1 MTNAAQLGGP
11 EPAELKSGG
20 AGRTF
25 AAAFALVT
33 SLFFLWAI
41 AHNLNDILIKQFEK
55 ALQLS
60 RLQASFIQ
68 IAFYV
73 AYFIFSLPAGYAMKR
88 IGLKRSMVMG
98 LFFYGVGAI
107 AFYPAAEMGTFGAF
121 LTALFVIAGGI
132 VCLEIAAGAF
142 IVLGGTPERSAFRIN
157 LAQAFNGLGAVVAPI
172 IGGVFIFSGHEQTT
186 AQMAQMS
193 AVSLA
198 GFRVTELHQVQAP
211 YLLIGMVAFAIA
223 ILIALTRFPAESR
236 SNASQPVSYGALFRQ
251 RTFTAAVAAQFAYV
265 GAQVAVWSFFIDFVK
280 DTRPEI
286 EERTAAYLLSASL
299 LFFMLGRFSGSL
311 LLRSVKAPSAL
322 IAYGVLACCATC
334 AAVATAG
341 YFSIAC
347 LMAISFFMSIMY
359 PTIFALGLAAA
370 REQSQIGA
378 AVMVMTIVGGAV
390 IPPALGFLADHFGVR
405 PAYLVILIC
414 FAVVILFAHIVRRA
428 AIAQPEHRG

>member
-1 MTNAAQLGGP
+1 MTHATNVVST
-11 EPAELKSGG
+11 K
-20 AGRTF
+20 RTF

-60 RLQASFIQ
+60 RMQASFIQ
-68 IAFYV
+68 VAFYI
-73 AYFIFSLPAGYAMKR
+73 AYFIFALPAGYAMKR

-98 LFFYGVGAI
+98 LAFYGVGAI
-107 AFYPAAEMGTFGAF
+107 AFYPAAEIGTFATF

-142 IVLGGTPERSAFRIN
+142 IVLGGAPERSAFRIN
-157 LAQAFNGLGAVVAPI
+157 LAQAFNRLGAVVAPI
-172 IGGVFIFSGHEQTT
+172 IGGMFIFSGHERT
-186 AQMAQMS
+186 AVQMAQMS
-193 AVSLA
+193 AANLA
-198 GFRVTELHQVQAP
+198 GFRAAELRQVQVP
-211 YLLIGMVAFAIA
+211 YLLIGIVAFAIA
-223 ILIALTRFPAESR
+223 TMIAMTRFPAENR
-236 SNASQPVSYGALFRQ
+236 PDATQPISYGVLFRQ
-251 RTFTAAVAAQFAYV
+251 RAFATAVAAQFAYV

-280 DTRPEI
+280 DTRPDI

-299 LFFMLGRFSGSL
+299 FLFMVGRFTGSL
-311 LLRSVKAPSAL
+311 LLRSVRAPNAL

-334 AAVATAG
+334 GAVATAG

-359 PTIFALGLAAA
+359 PTIFALGIAAA

-390 IPPALGFLADHFGVR
+390 IPPALGFLADHFGVH
-405 PAYLVILIC
+405 PAYLVVLIC
-414 FAVVILFAHIVRRA
+414 FAVVIVFAEFERGAATAPAIV
-428 AIAQPEHRG
+428 Q

>member
-1 MTNAAQLGGP
+1 M
-11 EPAELKSGG
+11 KSGEK
-20 AGRTF
+20 GRTF

-73 AYFIFSLPAGYAMKR
+73 AYFIFALPAGYAMKR

-107 AFYPAAEMGTFGAF
+107 AFYPAAEIGTFGAF

-142 IVLGGTPERSAFRIN
+142 IVLGGAPERSAFRIN

-172 IGGVFIFSGHEQTT
+172 IGGMFIFSGQERST
-186 AQMAQMS
+186 AQVAQMS
-193 AVSLA
+193 AASLA
-198 GFRVTELHQVQAP
+198 EFRVAELHQVQAP
-211 YLLIGMVAFAIA
+211 YLLIGIVAFAIA
-223 ILIALTRFPAESR
+223 ALIAITRFPAESR

-280 DTRPEI
+280 DTQPEI

-299 LFFMLGRFSGSL
+299 FLFMLGRFSGSL

-322 IAYGVLACCATC
+322 IAYGALACCATC
-334 AAVATAG
+334 GAVATTG

-359 PTIFALGLAAA
+359 PSIFALGIAAA

-390 IPPALGFLADHFGVR
+390 IPPALGSLADHFGVR
-405 PAYLVILIC
+405 PAYLLILTC
-414 FAVVILFAHIVRRA
+414 FAVVIFFAHFARGA
-428 AIAQPEHRG
+428 AMAQADNRVAAQV

>member
-1 MTNAAQLGGP
+1 MR
-11 EPAELKSGG
+11 EK
-20 AGRTF
+20 GRTF
-25 AAAFALVT
+25 AAAFVLVT

-68 IAFYV
+68 IAFYL
-73 AYFIFSLPAGYAMKR
+73 AYFIFALPAGYAMKR

-107 AFYPAAEMGTFGAF
+107 AFYPAAQIGTFGAF

-142 IVLGGTPERSAFRIN
+142 IVLGGAPERSAFRIN

-172 IGGVFIFSGHEQTT
+172 IGGMFIFSGHERSI

-193 AVSLA
+193 AAGLA
-198 GFRVTELHQVQAP
+198 EFRAAELHQVQAP
-211 YLLIGMVAFAIA
+211 YLLIGMLAFAIA
-223 ILIALTRFPAESR
+223 ALIAISRFPAESR
-236 SNASQPVSYGALFRQ
+236 SNASQAVSYGALFRQ

-265 GAQVAVWSFFIDFVK
+265 GVQVAVWSFFIDFVK

-299 LFFMLGRFSGSL
+299 FLFMLGRFSGSL

-322 IAYGVLACCATC
+322 IAYGALACCATC
-334 AAVATAG
+334 GAVATTG

-359 PTIFALGLAAA
+359 PTIFALGIAAA

-405 PAYLVILIC
+405 HAYLAILIC
-414 FAVVILFAHIVRRA
+414 FSVVILFARFAQGV
-428 AIAQPEHRG
+428 AIARANNPVAAQV

>member
-1 MTNAAQLGGP
+1 M
-11 EPAELKSGG
+11 KSGG
-20 AGRTF
+20 KGRTF

-73 AYFIFSLPAGYAMKR
+73 AYFIFALPAGYAMKR

-107 AFYPAAEMGTFGAF
+107 AFYPAAEIGTFGTF

-142 IVLGGTPERSAFRIN
+142 IVLGGAPERSAFRIN

-172 IGGVFIFSGHEQTT
+172 IGSMFIFSGHERST

-193 AVSLA
+193 AASLA
-198 GFRVTELHQVQAP
+198 EFRVAELHQVQAP

-223 ILIALTRFPAESR
+223 ALIAMSRFPAESR

-265 GAQVAVWSFFIDFVK
+265 GAQVAVWSFFIDFVR

-299 LFFMLGRFSGSL
+299 FLFMLGRFSGSL

-322 IAYGVLACCATC
+322 IAYGALACCATC
-334 AAVATAG
+334 GAVATTG

-359 PTIFALGLAAA
+359 PTIFALGIAAA

-390 IPPALGFLADHFGVR
+390 IPPALGSLADHFGVR
-405 PAYLVILIC
+405 PAYLLILFC
-414 FAVVILFAHIVRRA
+414 FAVVILFARIARGA
-428 AIAQPEHRG
+428 AMAQADNRVAAHV

>member
-1 MTNAAQLGGP
+1 MTHATNAVST
-11 EPAELKSGG
+11 KRS
-20 AGRTF
+20 F

-73 AYFIFSLPAGYAMKR
+73 AYFIFALPAGYAMKR

-107 AFYPAAEMGTFGAF
+107 AFYPAAEIGTFGAF

-142 IVLGGTPERSAFRIN
+142 IVLGGAPERSAFRIN

-172 IGGVFIFSGHEQTT
+172 IGGMFIFSGHERSTT
-186 AQMAQMS
+186 QVAQMS
-193 AVSLA
+193 AASLA
-198 GFRVTELHQVQAP
+198 EFRVAELHQVQAP

-223 ILIALTRFPAESR
+223 ALIAMSRFPAESR
-236 SNASQPVSYGALFRQ
+236 SNASQAVSYGALFRQ

-280 DTRPEI
+280 DTQPEI

-299 LFFMLGRFSGSL
+299 FLFMLGRFSGSL
-311 LLRSVKAPSAL
+311 LLRSVRAPSAL
-322 IAYGVLACCATC
+322 IAYGALACCATC
-334 AAVATAG
+334 GAVATTG

-359 PTIFALGLAAA
+359 PTIFALGIGAA

-390 IPPALGFLADHFGVR
+390 IPPALGSLADHFGVR
-405 PAYLVILIC
+405 PAYLLILIC
-414 FAVVILFAHIVRRA
+414 FAVVMLFAHLARGA
-428 AIAQPEHRG
+428 ATAQADNRVAAQV

>member
-1 MTNAAQLGGP
+1 M
-11 EPAELKSGG
+11 KSGEK
-20 AGRTF
+20 GRTF

-73 AYFIFSLPAGYAMKR
+73 AYFIFALPAGYAMKR

-107 AFYPAAEMGTFGAF
+107 AFYPAAEIGTFGAF

-142 IVLGGTPERSAFRIN
+142 IVLGGAPERSAFRIN

-172 IGGVFIFSGHEQTT
+172 IGGMFIFSGQERST
-186 AQMAQMS
+186 AQVAQMS
-193 AVSLA
+193 AASLA
-198 GFRVTELHQVQAP
+198 EFRVAELHQVQAP
-211 YLLIGMVAFAIA
+211 YLLIGIVAFAIA
-223 ILIALTRFPAESR
+223 ALIAITRFPAESR

-280 DTRPEI
+280 DTQPEI

-299 LFFMLGRFSGSL
+299 FLFMLGRFGGSL

-322 IAYGVLACCATC
+322 IAYGALACCATC
-334 AAVATAG
+334 GAVATTG

-359 PTIFALGLAAA
+359 PTIFALGIAAA

-390 IPPALGFLADHFGVR
+390 IPPALGSLADHFGVR
-405 PAYLVILIC
+405 PAYLLILTC
-414 FAVVILFAHIVRRA
+414 FAVVIFFAHFARGA
-428 AIAQPEHRG
+428 AMAQADNRVAAQV